1 VISSALVKELREK
14 TGAGMMDCKRALE
27 ETHGDVDKAI
37 DYLRTAGIAKAEK
50 KASRETTEG
59 VVASYIHPGS
69 KLGVLIEVNCET
81 DFMAKTDAFQRL
93 VKDVAMHIAAVA
105 PMVVRREDVPLSV
118 LEHEKGIYM
127 EQARQS
133 GKPDHILEKIVGG
146 RVDKFYAENVLLEQ
160 AFVKDPQKTIGGY
173 LQESVA
179 TLGENIVIT
188 RFTRFQLG
196 EVETDRSS
204 DT

>member
-1 VISSALVKELREK
+1 
-14 TGAGMMDCKRALE
+14 MMDCKRALE

-146 RVDKFYAENVLLEQ
+146 RVDKFYAENVLL
-160 AFVKDPQKTIGGY
+160 DHPLYSLSIG
-173 LQESVA
+173 
-179 TLGENIVIT
+179 
-188 RFTRFQLG
+188 
-196 EVETDRSS
+196 
-204 DT
+204 

>member
-179 TLGENIVIT
+179 TLGENIAIT